1 MICHTFHQFN
11 SCAETRDQCS
21 GEANPNVG
29 LESIVML
36 LLAVAVS
43 LNARVWKV
51 SLVVVGALVFVP
63 N

>member
-43 LNARVWKV
+43 LNARV
-51 SLVVVGALVFVP
+51 
-63 N
+63 